1 MMWIVSEIDI
11 ITGGESDP
19 SRKFSSFQAAEDHAR
34 TICERWREE
43 GDEIISNGRI
53 FLVNTDNGLLD
64 YGAIIREAEE

>member
-1 MMWIVSEIDI
+1 MMWIVCEIDI

-19 SRKFSSFQAAEDHAR
+19 SRKFSTFQAAEDHAR

-43 GDEIISNGRI
+43 GDEVISNGRV

-64 YGAIIREAEE
+64 YGAIIREVEE